1 MWYIALLYIA
11 LLLKFLTGIN
21 VNMFPNSPWSI
32 FFVCYAKLF
41 VYLKILIS
49 IFIEH
54 SWQGSK
60 RKCYDKIVTEQVDW
74 LDCIISVQSLFCFSF
89 FFCTERCTLRSEK
102 IFGIWNPFKNDGNF
116 FFFFTLKA
124 PFVIKILTFCLN
136 FLVMWKNG
144 LIRKIR
150 LIPKCMTSQPV

>member
-89 FFCTERCTLRSEK
+89 FFILKDALSGLRKFLASEIPLK
-102 IFGIWNPFKNDGNF
+102 MMEF
-116 FFFFTLKA
+116 FFFF
-124 PFVIKILTFCLN
+124 FF
-136 FLVMWKNG
+136 FH
-144 LIRKIR
+144 
-150 LIPKCMTSQPV
+150 PKSSFRYQDT